1 MKIILFEDDA
11 GISTSISDMLEAR
24 GHVVMALYGI
34 KRFKRE
40 KIIGITP
47 DGLNVEVTLADY
59 DLAVVDGKLVG
70 DYYGWDIVPYL
81 VDEDVLCIAHSSEAA
96 FNRRMQE
103 HGAAYQ
109 ALKSG
114 TRNLKAVIEE
124 VEKTL

>member
-1 MKIILFEDDA
+1 MKIILFEDDP
-11 GISTSISDMLEAR
+11 GMCTSISDMLEAR
-24 GHVVMALYGI
+24 GHNVTALYGI

-47 DGLNVEVTLADY
+47 EGLNVDVTLADY
-59 DLAVVDGKLVG
+59 DLAVVDGNFVG
-70 DYYGWDIVPYL
+70 RYHGWDVVPYL
-81 VDEDVLCIAHSSEAA
+81 VDEDVVCIAHSSEAA